1 MMSFRNNKLETMSWS
16 NETLKLIGR
25 IQEYKGKQAL
35 FERQLPEILQALKDT
50 AIIHSAES
58 SNRIEGIIM
67 SSKRLSSLVQ
77 NKVQPQTRSESEIAG
92 YRDVL
97 STIHTSSEYIS
108 LKTGVILQLHR
119 DLMQYATGAGGRF
132 KINENEI
139 TETLPTGEEI
149 IRFLTVPV
157 WQTPSATDELVMSF
171 LKEKEKGLIN
181 DLILLGAFILDFL
194 SIHPFPDGNGRMARL
209 LTLLLLYHTG
219 YEVGRYISLEKIV
232 EETKDQYYET
242 LQHSSKGWHEGTH
255 DLLPWINYF
264 LVILLKA
271 YQKFEE
277 RVGETS
283 DTLRQKGW
291 KAEKVKDVVNHMV
304 ADFSFLDLQ
313 ERCPGIS
320 RPTIQRILNELSQS
334 GIIECIERGRN
345 ARWRKL

>member
-1 MMSFRNNKLETMSWS
+1 VGNLR
-16 NETLKLIGR
+16 LITT
-25 IQEYKGKQAL
+25 
-35 FERQLPEILQALKDT
+35 EIK
-50 AIIHSAES
+50 
-58 SNRIEGIIM
+58 
-67 SSKRLSSLVQ
+67 
-77 NKVQPQTRSESEIAG
+77 
-92 YRDVL
+92 
-97 STIHTSSEYIS
+97 
-108 LKTGVILQLHR
+108 
-119 DLMQYATGAGGRF
+119 
-132 KINENEI
+132 
-139 TETLPTGEEI
+139 ETLPSGEEM
-149 IRFLTVPV
+149 IRFTPVPV
-157 WQTPSATDELVMSF
+157 WQTPSAMDELIISF
-171 LKEKEKGLIN
+171 SKEKEKGLIN
-181 DLILLGAFILDFL
+181 ELILIGTVILDFL
-194 SIHPFPDGNGRMARL
+194 CIHPFPDGNGRMARL

-242 LQHSSKGWHEGTH
+242 LQLSSKGWHEGTH

-291 KAEKVKDVVNHMV
+291 KAVKVKDVVNHMI
-304 ADFSFLDLQ
+304 ADFTFLDVQ